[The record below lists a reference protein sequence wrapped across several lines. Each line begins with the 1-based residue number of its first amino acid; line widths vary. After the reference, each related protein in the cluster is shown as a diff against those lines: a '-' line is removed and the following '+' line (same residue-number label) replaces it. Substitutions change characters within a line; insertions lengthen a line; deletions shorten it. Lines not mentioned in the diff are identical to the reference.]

1 MNRAARGSS
10 HPDASGHA
18 GVVPRDALAYGAAVP
33 TARSSLLLALCSS
46 VLAAAACGGG
56 GETTSTTSSSTS
68 TTSGT
73 GGAGGSTGS
82 TTSTGG
88 SGGGACT
95 RQPGP
100 ADGPRKVLVSHPF
113 SAAGT
118 KTDVWE
124 VLDLDASGTLSR
136 PGVTFHM
143 GPAFMG
149 RAVFTPDGLVAIS
162 AQDDGTLGVVRFDHG
177 APTVVHAAF
186 KAPFYAGAV
195 LMEPAGD
202 AALVLDSEWRN
213 IGGGVYRI
221 PIGCDGTLGEAALI
235 APAKLPYALARLG
248 QTPSRV
254 LLGSA
259 DVLDSKAGDNA
270 FLLDLGAAPSVVA
283 GAAAFPDDQA
293 IVSSVALTRDDTF
306 GLFADNGLGVGDR
319 VAVVAVTPTG
329 LTPLQVL
336 TPIKDPVAIVTSP
349 FDNSAIVASGEGNAV
364 YTLGFD
370 AAAAAA
376 PFTVTGHVTYVG
388 AKPQLP
394 GAAILLERGALRG
407 RVLLAELSGV
417 RQLRFEQAGGVTD
430 LGLFDLGAGNES
442 TVGVIGVQP

>member
-1 MNRAARGSS
+1 M
-10 HPDASGHA
+10 
-18 GVVPRDALAYGAAVP
+18 L
-33 TARSSLLLALCSS
+33 TARSSLLLSALLSS
-46 VLAAAACGGG
+46 VLAAVACGGG
-56 GETTSTTSSSTS
+56 GETTSTSS

-82 TTSTGG
+82 TTTSSTTTG
-88 SGGGACT
+88 SGGGACA
-95 RQPGP
+95 RKLGP

-118 KTDVWE
+118 KADLWE
-124 VLDLDASGTLSR
+124 VLDLDAAGALSR

-149 RAVFTPDGLVAIS
+149 RAAFTPDGLVAIS
-162 AQDDGTLGVVRFDHG
+162 AQDDGTLGVVRFDDG

-186 KAPFYAGAV
+186 KGPFYAEAV
-195 LMEPAGD
+195 YMEPGGD
-202 AALVLDSEWRN
+202 AALVLDAEWRN

-221 PIGCDGTLGEAALI
+221 PIGCDGALGEAALI
-235 APAKLPYALARLG
+235 APAKLPYALARLA
-248 QTPSRV
+248 QSPSRV

-259 DVLDSKAGDNA
+259 DVLDSQAPDNA

-283 GAAAFPDDQA
+283 GGAAFPDDQA
-293 IVSSVALTRDDTF
+293 IVSSVALTRDDAF

-319 VAVVAVTPTG
+319 VAVVSVTGTAV
-329 LTPLQVL
+329 TPLQVL
-336 TPIKDPVAIVTSP
+336 SPIKDPVSVVTSP

-370 AAAAAA
+370 ASSASA
-376 PFTVTGHVTYVG
+376 PYTVTGHVTYVG
-388 AKPQLP
+388 NKPQLP
-394 GAAILLERGALRG
+394 GAAILMERGALKG

-430 LGLFDLGAGNES
+430 LGLYDLGSGNES